1 MSAISEI
8 EKDQKNLYIS
18 WQDGHKSQY
27 AFRYLRENCPCAMCR
42 DEFTGERILDVS
54 TIPSDLVSQR
64 ESVVGHYAL
73 AFSFSDGHGA
83 GIYTFE
89 YLREICSCSDCAFNS
104 HKNGS
109 TYA

>member
-54 TIPSDLVSQR
+54 TIPADLSCQR

-89 YLREICSCSDCAFNS
+89 YLRDICPCPDCSSNS
-104 HKNGS
+104 SNNRT